1 MEIRVEE
8 LRVALVLTEVAPGL
22 PGRDDGGLTHRV
34 EIRVEIRVEELR
46 VALVLTEVAP
56 GLLGGDDGGL
66 GGLADRGAAEKTR
79 ALFLQSSQK
88 VL

>member
-1 MEIRVEE
+1 MEE

-22 PGRDDGGLTHRV
+22 PGGDDGGLTHRV

-66 GGLADRGAAEKTR
+66 GGLAVADRGAAEKTR